1 MAELDDKKTPVADDK
16 KADKVKKNAKEKV
29 PFGQRISHFFL
40 GYKSELKKIVWSPWK
55 QVRKNSLVV
64 FAVVVVCAAIICA
77 LDYAFS
83 QGIFFLG
90 NLHI

>member
-1 MAELDDKKTPVADDK
+1 MAELDEK
-16 KADKVKKNAKEKV
+16 KAPVVEEKKEKKPAKDKV
-29 PFGQRISHFFL
+29 PFGERMSHFFR

-77 LDYAFS
+77 LDYTFS
-83 QGIFFLG
+83 QGVIALG
-90 NLHI
+90 NLF